1 MKTLS
6 TAREL
11 TFPEI
16 AVGDAFT
23 VEHTFTETDVR
34 VFAELSGDYSPLHVD
49 PTYAST
55 TEFGKCVVHGML
67 LASLFSRL
75 VGMYLPGKHALYVG
89 ADLALPEAR
98 VGGVAV

>member
-55 TEFGKCVVHGML
+55 TEAAHVAAAKSSTVAA
-67 LASLFSRL
+67 ASPTMAASATTPARL
-75 VGMYLPGKHALYVG
+75 
-89 ADLALPEAR
+89 R
-98 VGGVAV
+98 VGYKQAAGQRGDH